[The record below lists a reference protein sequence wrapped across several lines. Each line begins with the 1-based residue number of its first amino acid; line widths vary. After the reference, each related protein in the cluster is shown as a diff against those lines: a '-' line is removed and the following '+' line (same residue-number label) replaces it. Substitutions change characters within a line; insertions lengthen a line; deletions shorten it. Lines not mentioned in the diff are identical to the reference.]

1 MKLKELKDKILGKE
15 VFVEIRYDDFEM
27 ETIGK
32 VSDVYEVEEAAKLE
46 LDNKTKIFTTF
57 DYLLEDEDT
66 IFFLQRLDDSQ
77 EIILA
82 LVKIL

>member
-1 MKLKELKDKILGKE
+1 MKLKELKDKILEKE
-15 VFVEIRYDDFEM
+15 VLVEIRYDDFEM

-32 VSDVYEVEEAAKLE
+32 ITDVYEVEEGAKLE

-57 DYLLEDEDT
+57 DYILEDEDT
-66 IFFLQRLDDSQ
+66 VFFLQRLDDTQ